1 MSAPSL
7 QQEVQKKIK
16 TDAEKDDICKRW
28 QDRKLEKRLTIHP
41 EADKS
46 ELLDNV
52 RAAKSILRYFPTTTI
67 KIREHVLI
75 HKVKNPEYLTGGHIA
90 DRKGI
95 RGEKGIKNAFLS
107 AITQGCEAIVI
118 DLDMNIRTLN
128 IKRLTSHLYWRN
140 SDFASNIIKR
150 CYVIYRNQAIVITKD
165 DMDKNKI
172 TE

>member
-1 MSAPSL
+1 M
-7 QQEVQKKIK
+7 
-16 TDAEKDDICKRW
+16 
-28 QDRKLEKRLTIHP
+28 
-41 EADKS
+41 
-46 ELLDNV
+46 
-52 RAAKSILRYFPTTTI
+52 RATKSILRYFPTTTI

-75 HKVKNPEYLTGGHIA
+75 HKVKNPEYLIDGHIA

-107 AITQGCEAIVI
+107 AIQQGCEAIVI

-150 CYVIYRNQAIVITKD
+150 CYVIYINQAIVITKD

-172 TE
+172 TEKLEKLQPYVILWLYKTVQLEVIALCKHSHPIAKLINFHSIIL